1 MIFSIDD
8 NNGNTLQI
16 NRNTKTRF
24 VKFDRKYK
32 RLQKQYT
39 SSMGE
44 TITYKQRSHVESI
57 SFTIECDAIGY
68 AEFWNVIKDVYEYT
82 IKYNFDDSVNLEEIT
97 GKKYFLSSEITENK
111 IYNADGRL
119 YNVSGT
125 FEEV

>member
-1 MIFSIDD
+1 MIFSIDN
-8 NNGNTLQI
+8 NNGNTLEI

-24 VKFDRKYK
+24 IKFDRKYK

-57 SFTIECDAIGY
+57 SFTIECDTNGY
-68 AEFWNVIKDVYEYT
+68 ADFWNIINDVYEYT
-82 IKYNFDDSVNLEEIT
+82 IKYDFDDNENFEGIT
-97 GKKYFLSSEITENK
+97 GKKYFLSSEITEKK
-111 IYNADGRL
+111 IYNADNGL